1 MQESQW
7 TVPTAVEPS
16 KFQTCK
22 WFLQVRPLKGF
33 FFFFFFFF
41 FWKFFGSYRLT
52 AIVEGWNFNHHETLS
67 NLRSH
72 PIFLFFF
79 SVSLTLFALSLC
91 VFDDTVSAFFP
102 LKSSSF
108 LVNGVSFFAAST
120 QPLIFALLL
129 STSQVLLAFVFNPFL
144 NRRASYRISLLLFLY
159 YLLYFFFFYFWISKG
174 LFSIAV

>member
-16 KFQTCK
+16 RFQTCK

-33 FFFFFFFF
+33 FFFFW
-41 FWKFFGSYRLT
+41 WKFFGSYRLT
-52 AIVEGWNFNHHETLS
+52 AIVEGWNFNHRETLS

-72 PIFLFFF
+72 SHLPVL
-79 SVSLTLFALSLC
+79 LLCLAHTLFALSLC
-91 VFDDTVSAFFP
+91 VFDDTVFAFFP

-129 STSQVLLAFVFNPFL
+129 STTNALLSSTSSFC
-144 NRRASYRISLLLFLY
+144 I
-159 YLLYFFFFYFWISKG
+159 
-174 LFSIAV
+174 

>member
-1 MQESQW
+1 MVLTSQ
-7 TVPTAVEPS
+7 TV
-16 KFQTCK
+16 
-22 WFLQVRPLKGF
+22 KG
-33 FFFFFFFF
+33 FFFFF

-72 PIFLFFF
+72 PHLPIL
-79 SVSLTLFALSLC
+79 LLCLAHTLFALSLC
-91 VFDDTVSAFFP
+91 VFDDTVFAFFP

-129 STSQVLLAFVFNPFL
+129 STSQVLLAFVFNSFL

-159 YLLYFFFFYFWISKG
+159 YLLYFFFLYFWISKG